1 MEIKLS
7 DHFTYGKLLR
17 FSLPS
22 VLMMLF
28 TSLFGMADGFFVS
41 NFTGKTAFA
50 AINFIFPFLMILGTL
65 GFMVGTGGSALI
77 GKTLGEKEPEKA
89 NRIFSMLVYLTSA
102 AGVVIACA
110 GIYFIK
116 PAAVLLGADDAIL
129 KICVPYGR
137 IVLLGLPSLILQFA
151 FESFFIVAERPKLG
165 LYNTIGCGCLNIVFD
180 ALLIGTFRLGIQGAA
195 IATLISHLAGIVLP
209 LAFFTRDNN
218 SPLRLGRA
226 AFDGRALL
234 KTLTN
239 GSSEFVSSVSM
250 SAVSMLYNVQLMRY
264 AGENGIAAYG
274 VLMYVSF
281 IFIGVFIGFSSGTA
295 PVVSFHYGAGNTGE
309 LANLLKKSI
318 TLLSAAAVLMF
329 GISQT
334 FARPFAAVFVG
345 YDAELL
351 NLTVKGF
358 RYFSFAF
365 LFCPFPIFGS
375 SFFTGLNNG
384 GVSAA
389 ISFLRTVV
397 FEAASVLWLP
407 LALGIEEIW
416 LSLLAAEVAAAALT
430 VIFLIIKRKRYGYW

>member
-89 NRIFSMLVYLTSA
+89 NRIFSMLVYVTAA
-102 AGVVIACA
+102 AGVVIAGA

-116 PAAVLLGADDAIL
+116 PAAVLLGADSAML
-129 KICVPYGR
+129 EICVPYGR

-165 LYNTIGCGCLNIVFD
+165 LYNTIACGCLNIVFD
-180 ALLIGTFRLGIQGAA
+180 ALLIGTFGLGVRGAA
-195 IATLISHLAGIVLP
+195 IATLISHLAGTVLP
-209 LAFFTRDNN
+209 LAFFTRGSSN
-218 SPLRLGRA
+218 PLRLGRA

-239 GSSEFVSSVSM
+239 GSSEFVSSISM

-295 PVVSFHYGAGNTGE
+295 PIVSFHYGAKNAGE
-309 LANLLKKSI
+309 LANLLKKSFA
-318 TLLSAAAVLMF
+318 LLSAAAVLMF
-329 GISQT
+329 GISQI

-358 RYFSFAF
+358 RYFSFSF

-407 LALGIEEIW
+407 LALGIDGIW
-416 LSLLAAEVAAAALT
+416 LSLLAAEIAAAALT
-430 VIFLIIKRKRYGYW
+430 VIFLIIKRKQYGYW